1 MNVKL
6 QLHGHKQSSLSWH
19 DMKGYCMR
27 MKCKV
32 VQITRSVSSKHMHQ
46 KTRSTNCIKK
56 DCLYS
61 QSSIFFNLLL
71 SIPVLLSVHQIFVQ
85 YLGLHGKTVVL
96 VGKNLLA
103 EIKVS
108 VLVDYHLTIVNHSH
122 YHRIPKNHECLLL
135 LSLSLRG
142 RRRLRRLF
150 SPSIK
155 RNNC

>member
-1 MNVKL
+1 
-6 QLHGHKQSSLSWH
+6 
-19 DMKGYCMR
+19 MR

-32 VQITRSVSSKHMHQ
+32 VQKTRTVSSKHQ
-46 KTRSTNCIKK
+46 KTRSTNYIKK

-96 VGKNLLA
+96 VEKKNLA

-108 VLVDYHLTIVNHSH
+108 VLVDYHLTMHS
-122 YHRIPKNHECLLL
+122 
-135 LSLSLRG
+135 
-142 RRRLRRLF
+142 
-150 SPSIK
+150 
-155 RNNC
+155 

>member
-1 MNVKL
+1 MCQANIR
-6 QLHGHKQSSLSWH
+6 KQAA
-19 DMKGYCMR
+19 
-27 MKCKV
+27 
-32 VQITRSVSSKHMHQ
+32 QIAL
-46 KTRSTNCIKK
+46 KK
-56 DCLYS
+56 IVLLLNLK
-61 QSSIFFNLLL
+61 INLLL

-85 YLGLHGKTVVL
+85 YIGLHGKTVVL

-108 VLVDYHLTIVNHSH
+108 VLVDNHLTIVNHSH